1 MIIDDNFLTDN
12 NKKFIHHITNTNK
25 FPYYLSSKTTTN
37 DPNKTEMFTHSIIQR
52 PNQRRNPNGYDT
64 SKEYGD
70 NVMDFLKQFT
80 DKHQIRYNEVL
91 RACINLTI
99 HNNQA
104 ACSVHQDHD
113 FPHHQL
119 LIYLNDPSCKES
131 RTVILDD
138 SNNKTVEVYPKQ
150 YRGVFFPSCPH
161 YHYFPK
167 HGTRIVAIFTF
178 R

>member
-12 NKKFIHHITNTNK
+12 NKKFIDYITNTNK

-52 PNQRRNPNGYDT
+52 PDQRRNPNRYDT

-99 HNNQA
+99 HNSQEGA
-104 ACSVHQDHD
+104 LRIKITISTSSA
-113 FPHHQL
+113 

-131 RTVILDD
+131 RTVVLDD

-150 YRGVFFPSCPH
+150 YRGLFFPSCPH
-161 YHYFPK
+161 LSLLPK